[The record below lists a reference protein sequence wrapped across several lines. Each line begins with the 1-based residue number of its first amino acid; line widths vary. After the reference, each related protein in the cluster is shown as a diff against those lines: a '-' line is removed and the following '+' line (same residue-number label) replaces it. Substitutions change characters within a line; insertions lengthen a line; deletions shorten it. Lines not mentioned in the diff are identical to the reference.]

1 MSISNI
7 IELAL
12 LALMLL
18 PVGVIVLGVL
28 KNVPGGKKGTAYRQ
42 SKKGG

>member
-1 MSISNI
+1 MSITNI
-7 IELAL
+7 IELGI
-12 LALMLL
+12 LAIMLL
-18 PVGVIVLGVL
+18 PVGVILLGVL